1 MIPYPVTVLTGFL
14 GSGKTTLLNRLL
26 RDPAFTDT
34 AVIVNEFGEVG
45 IDNLLIETVDEGI
58 VLLSAGC
65 LCCTIRGE
73 LADTLEDLARRRDG
87 GEVPAFRRVLIETT
101 GLADPA
107 PILQTLMA
115 LEGSGQPYRLDGVIT
130 VVDAVNGEATLDTH
144 TESVKQAAVA
154 DSIVLAKLD
163 ITPDIATTGRL
174 FARLRAINPAARIT
188 DARMV
193 DAADLVAAG
202 FDIASKGEDVRSWLA
217 ADRYGLLPH
226 GNHGHQHDRSRHG
239 ERIRSF
245 ALECDIPLPPA
256 RLEQFLD
263 LLRAQHGPSLL
274 RMKALVKLA
283 DDPGR
288 PIVLHAVQHVLHPL
302 VRLDRWPSEDRSS
315 RLVFIMRDIDPT
327 VIERLFAAF
336 TDEPRLDAADAAA
349 LMDNPLAL
357 R

>member
-1 MIPYPVTVLTGFL
+1 MMPYPVTVLTGFL

-34 AVIVNEFGEVG
+34 AVIVNEFGKVG

-58 VLLSAGC
+58 VLLSSGC

-73 LADTLEDLARRRDG
+73 LAETLEDLARRRVG

-107 PILQTLMA
+107 PILQTLIA

-130 VVDAVNGEATLDTH
+130 VVDAVNGEATLDAH
-144 TESVKQAAVA
+144 PESVKQAAVA
-154 DSIVLAKLD
+154 DSIALAKLD
-163 ITPDIATTGRL
+163 IARDPATTGRL
-174 FARLRAINPAARIT
+174 LARLEALNPAARIT
-188 DARMV
+188 DSRTV
-193 DAADLVAAG
+193 EAADLLADG
-202 FDIASKGEDVRSWLA
+202 FDLASKAADVRSWLA
-217 ADRYGLLPH
+217 ADRYDPLTH
-226 GNHGHQHDRSRHG
+226 VDHGHQHDRSRHG

-245 ALECDIPLPPA
+245 ALRTDIPLAPA

-302 VRLDRWPSEDRSS
+302 VRFDRWPSEDQSS
-315 RLVFIMRDIDPT
+315 RLVFIMRDVDPAI
-327 VIERLFAAF
+327 IERLFAAF

-349 LMDNPLAL
+349 LMENPLAL

>member
-1 MIPYPVTVLTGFL
+1 MMPYPVTVLTGFL

-45 IDNLLIETVDEGI
+45 IDNLLIETVDEGV

-73 LADTLEDLARRRDG
+73 LADTLEDLARRRDS

-107 PILQTLMA
+107 PILQTLIA

-130 VVDAVNGEATLDTH
+130 VVDAVNGEATLDAH
-144 TESVKQAAVA
+144 PESVRQAAVA

-163 ITPDIATTGRL
+163 IAPDLAMTRPLLERL
-174 FARLRAINPAARIT
+174 QAINPAARIT
-188 DARMV
+188 DACNV
-193 DAADLVAAG
+193 VAGDLLAAG
-202 FDIASKGEDVRSWLA
+202 FDLASKAADVRSWLA
-217 ADRYGLLPH
+217 ADRYGLPH
-226 GNHGHQHDRSRHG
+226 VDHGHQHDRSRHG

-245 ALECDIPLPPA
+245 ALRTDSPLPPA

-263 LLRAQHGPSLL
+263 LLRAQHGPNLL

-302 VRLDRWPSEDRSS
+302 ARLDRWPSKDRSS
-315 RLVFIMRDIDPT
+315 RLIFIMHDVDPAI
-327 VIERLFAAF
+327 VERLFAAF
-336 TDEPRLDAADAAA
+336 TDEPRLDGPDAAA
-349 LMDNPLAL
+349 LVENPLAL

>member
-1 MIPYPVTVLTGFL
+1 MMPYPVTVLTGFL

-45 IDNLLIETVDEGI
+45 IDNLLIATVDENL
-58 VLLSAGC
+58 VLMSSGC

-73 LADTLEDLARRRDG
+73 LADALQDLGRRRDA

-107 PILQTLMA
+107 PILQTLVA
-115 LEGSGQPYRLDGVIT
+115 IESAGQPFRLDSVIT
-130 VVDAVNGEATLDTH
+130 VVDALNGEATLEAH
-144 TESVKQAAVA
+144 PESVRQAAVA

-163 ITPDIATTGRL
+163 LVPDGAARD
-174 FARLRAINPAARIT
+174 RLRARLEAVNPAARLA
-188 DARMV
+188 DARLI
-193 DAADLVAAG
+193 AAPDLLAHG
-202 FDIASKGEDVRSWLA
+202 FDSAAKTVDVRRWLA
-217 ADRYGLLPH
+217 AERH
-226 GNHGHQHDRSRHG
+226 AGHLHRHDRNRHG

-245 ALECDIPLPPA
+245 ALTTDIPLSPA
-256 RLEQFLD
+256 RLDHFLD
-263 LLRAQHGPSLL
+263 LLRAQHGPNLL

-288 PIVLHAVQHVLHPL
+288 PLVLHAVQHVLHPL
-302 VRLDRWPSEDRSS
+302 ARLDRWPSGDRAS
-315 RLVFIMRDIDPT
+315 RLVFIMQDVDPDA
-327 VIERLFAAF
+327 IERLLAAF
-336 TDEPRLDAADAAA
+336 VDEPRLDAADAAA
-349 LMDNPLAL
+349 LTDNPLAL

>member
-26 RDPAFTDT
+26 RDAAFADT

-45 IDNLLIETVDEGI
+45 IDNLLIETIDEGI
-58 VLLSAGC
+58 VLLSSGC
-65 LCCTIRGE
+65 LCCTIRSE

-107 PILQTLMA
+107 PILQTLIA
-115 LEGSGQPYRLDGVIT
+115 IEGSGQPYRLDGVIT

-226 GNHGHQHDRSRHG
+226 GNHGHQHDTSRHG
-239 ERIRSF
+239 
-245 ALECDIPLPPA
+245 
-256 RLEQFLD
+256 
-263 LLRAQHGPSLL
+263 
-274 RMKALVKLA
+274 
-283 DDPGR
+283 
-288 PIVLHAVQHVLHPL
+288 
-302 VRLDRWPSEDRSS
+302 
-315 RLVFIMRDIDPT
+315 
-327 VIERLFAAF
+327 
-336 TDEPRLDAADAAA
+336 
-349 LMDNPLAL
+349 
-357 R
+357 